1 VLVLADEFGRVRF
14 SVRGRTVEI
23 AGDGDRGYRDAR
35 TRKDFLLE
43 VAVLRFAVGD
53 AQSPAIVVDYDLD
66 VIGIAERRCR
76 ALERR
81 VVELPL
87 R

>member
-1 VLVLADEFGRVRF
+1 MVVLADEFGCVRF
-14 SVRGRTVEI
+14 SVRGRTIEI
-23 AGDGDRGYRDAR
+23 AGNGDRRYSDAW
-35 TRKDFLLE
+35 TREDFLLE

-53 AQSPAIVVDYDLD
+53 AQSPAIIVNYDLD

-81 VVELPL
+81 VVELPF